1 MCHFISFQHDDLSI
15 CDIADAISKDPEF
28 DLQDQLDNHEILQLL
43 RSIGSFEFKQGDF
56 DVKSVRRLE
65 KSLKEMK
72 NAIFEHVKKECGCVM

>member
-1 MCHFISFQHDDLSI
+1 ML
-15 CDIADAISKDPEF
+15 A
-28 DLQDQLDNHEILQLL
+28 EILQLL
-43 RSIGSFEFKQGDF
+43 HSIGSFEFKQGDF